1 MYEEEGGVQQLK
13 WTEEKRCIEW
23 EWCRKH
29 KRQKNKKVQWMC
41 AGRQSSEILQNSDET
56 GKLLL
61 NTISM

>member
-13 WTEEKRCIEW
+13 WIEDKRCIEW

-29 KRQKNKKVQWMC
+29 KRQKNRKVQWMR
-41 AGRQSSEILQNSDET
+41 AGRQSREILQNSDEI

-61 NTISM
+61 NTISL